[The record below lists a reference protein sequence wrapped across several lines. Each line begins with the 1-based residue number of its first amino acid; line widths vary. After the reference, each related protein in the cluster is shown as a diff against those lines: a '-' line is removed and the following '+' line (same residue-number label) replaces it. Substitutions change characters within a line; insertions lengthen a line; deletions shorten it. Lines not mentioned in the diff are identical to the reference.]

1 MDFLLTSSLEDKT
14 KLLQVCNLFRNYSES
29 ALRLLNRPG
38 MMYLLDALDS
48 FDKPEIFKHFA
59 RKFGLHALPKSEINN
74 LPIQSAMN
82 YYEPLNSNVTSFSQT
97 KPFQPMVVLPG
108 MPRKVAPQLFNRV
121 NATTR
126 SSASDLSD
134 GRTSPANE
142 VSHVPIIPLSPVK
155 YVNFPLSYYLK
166 FGWMT
171 HYFYLQ
177 ASSSY

>member
-1 MDFLLTSSLEDKT
+1 MDFLLTSSLEDDI
-14 KLLQVCNLFRNYSES
+14 KLVQVCNLFKNYSES
-29 ALRLLNRPG
+29 ALRLLSRPG
-38 MMYLLDALDS
+38 MMHLLDALDR
-48 FDKPEIFKHFA
+48 FDKPVIFKHFA
-59 RKFGLHALPKSEINN
+59 RKFGLHALPRSEINN

-82 YYEPLNSNVTSFSQT
+82 CLPFNSNVTSLSQT
-97 KPFQPMVVLPG
+97 TPFQPMVVLPG

-142 VSHVPIIPLSPVK
+142 VSHVPIIPLSPLK